1 MSSEQ
6 LAKFI
11 VRMPRSAMLF
21 TVHLVTDTQFHRFM
35 ANAMH
40 RAAHSMKQT
49 LVTFT
54 QCTTL
59 SHIYTAVHAKH
70 LVTVSVGKKAAT
82 YSCFPQTHFPR
93 PPPSLHVSH
102 PSILSTLLDYVYSDI
117 SEISD
122 ISWMITTEI
131 QMTGFANHRYHPSV
145 FLLCVF

>member
-1 MSSEQ
+1 MLSYAIHHTGALMHYTMSSEQ

-102 PSILSTLLDYVYSDI
+102 PSILSTLLYLLSLI
-117 SEISD
+117 FGWWE
-122 ISWMITTEI
+122 
-131 QMTGFANHRYHPSV
+131 HRWPQ
-145 FLLCVF
+145 